1 MKHAM
6 LDAAC
11 RAARK
16 RQDELDRVCEGC
28 MGRPGHDPLK
38 DCPDCYVRTEYDEAE
53 RTIADCER
61 ERRRAYDKERS
72 KAP

>member
-1 MKHAM
+1 
-6 LDAAC
+6 
-11 RAARK
+11 
-16 RQDELDRVCEGC
+16 
-28 MGRPGHDPLK
+28 MGRPEHDPLK
-38 DCPDCYVRTEYDEAE
+38 DCPDCYVRAEYDEAE